1 MPTTIWSYPTR
12 ILFGA
17 GSAKSCGP
25 EAKALGLERV
35 LLVTDAGV
43 LNAGLT
49 QAIEA
54 ALAAEGISVAVFS
67 ELSSNPTEAEVEAG
81 AAAYRASQARGA
93 VAVGGGAPMD
103 VAKLI
108 VLRSQVPNSFE
119 ELDDAKGGDRFIP
132 RDLPPVITV
141 PTTAGT
147 GSEIGR
153 AAVLTVK
160 STGTK
165 TVVFAP
171 SMLPRVAILDPELT
185 VSLPKGP
192 TAATGFDALT
202 HCLEAYLAKGDHPL
216 ADSIALGGLELI
228 ARYLPRV
235 IQNGSDLE
243 ARGAM
248 LKAAMMGAA
257 AFQKGL
263 GACHSLSHP
272 LSAELGLHHGLAN
285 ALCLPAVV
293 DFNEATVPER
303 VQRVGAIF
311 GAAPEAGACAR
322 RLQELRQQVGITG
335 GLAQAGVT
343 RERIGHFAQ
352 LALQDGCHG
361 GNPRP
366 CREEDFRAMYTAS
379 L

>member
-1 MPTTIWSYPTR
+1 MSLSIWSYPTR

-17 GSAKSCGP
+17 GSASACGR
-25 EAKALGLERV
+25 EAKPFIPDRA

-43 LNAGLT
+43 IAAGLT
-49 QAIEA
+49 RAIEA
-54 ALAAEGISVAVFS
+54 SLAQEGISVQMFS
-67 ELSSNPTEAEVEAG
+67 ALSTNPTEAEVEAG
-81 AAAYRASQARGA
+81 AEAYRSSRAQGV

-108 VLRSQVPNSFE
+108 VLRSKVSHSFE
-119 ELDDAKGGDRFIP
+119 ELDDAKGGDRLIP
-132 RDLPPVITV
+132 SALPAVLTV

-160 STGTK
+160 STGSK
-165 TVVFAP
+165 TVVFSPA
-171 SMLPRVAILDPELT
+171 MLPRVAILDPELT

-202 HCLEAYLAKGDHPL
+202 HCLEAYLSKGDHPL
-216 ADSIALGGLELI
+216 ADSIALGGLELV
-228 ARYLPRV
+228 ARCLPEV
-235 IQNGSDLE
+235 IRNGSNLD
-243 ARGAM
+243 ARGGM

-285 ALCLPAVV
+285 ALCLPAVI
-293 DFNEATVPER
+293 DFNEQAVPER
-303 VQRVGAIF
+303 VRRIGAIF
-311 GAAPEAGACAR
+311 GAPPEPGACAR
-322 RLQELRQQVGITG
+322 RIRELREQVGIRG
-335 GLAQAGVT
+335 GLAQAGVQP
-343 RERIGHFAQ
+343 GHIARLAT
-352 LALQDGCHG
+352 LALQDGCHPS
-361 GNPRP
+361 NPRP
-366 CREEDFRAMYTAS
+366 CTEEDFRAMYRAS

>member
-1 MPTTIWSYPTR
+1 MSPTVWSYPTR

-17 GSAKSCGP
+17 GSASLTGK
-25 EAKALGLERV
+25 EAKSLIPDRV

-43 LNAGLT
+43 IRAGLT
-49 QAIEA
+49 SKIEA
-54 ALAAEGISVAVFS
+54 SLAAEGIQARIFS
-67 ELSSNPTEAEVEAG
+67 NLSSNPTEAEVEAG
-81 AAAYRASQARGA
+81 AQAYRSMAAQGV
-93 VAVGGGAPMD
+93 VAVGGGAAMD

-108 VLRSQVPNSFE
+108 VVRSRVDRSFE

-132 RDLPPVITV
+132 RELPPVIAI

-147 GSEIGR
+147 GSEVGR
-153 AAVLTVK
+153 AAVLTVA
-160 STGTK
+160 STGSK
-165 TVVFAP
+165 TVIFAP

-185 VSLPKGP
+185 VSLPASA

-202 HCLEAYLAKGDHPL
+202 HCLEAYLAKGDHPM
-216 ADSIALGGLELI
+216 ADGIALAGLELI
-228 ARYLPRV
+228 ARHLPRV
-235 IQNGSDLE
+235 LRDGADLK

-248 LKAAMMGAA
+248 LKAGMMGAA

-293 DFNEATVPER
+293 DFNEAVVPDR
-303 VQRVGAIF
+303 VQRVATIF
-311 GAAPEAGACAR
+311 GAPPTPGSCGEVLRALR
-322 RLQELRQQVGITG
+322 RSVGIAG
-335 GLAQAGVT
+335 GLAAAGIT
-343 RERIGHFAQ
+343 REQLPRLAA
-352 LALQDGCHG
+352 LALGDACHQ
-361 GNPRP
+361 GNPRT
-366 CREEDFRAMYTAS
+366 CSESDFQALYAAS